1 MYPTSATTETAQ
13 RNNTV
18 CSDGIYKLQPGSPA
32 SDKVHLLQ
40 RRQVAYFGA
49 HCSSILLQHQAHR
62 KSFKQNSHFKFT
74 LTLSYNRKSDFKRRV
89 TNLPR
94 IDSQCYKCKTA
105 MHKIPVLGYVPAR
118 FMCSLKPKAE
128 RNLPLGAGTT
138 FIPPTVILLSNMQN
152 KYGEVS
158 FSEST
163 S

>member
-1 MYPTSATTETAQ
+1 
-13 RNNTV
+13 
-18 CSDGIYKLQPGSPA
+18 
-32 SDKVHLLQ
+32 
-40 RRQVAYFGA
+40 
-49 HCSSILLQHQAHR
+49 
-62 KSFKQNSHFKFT
+62 
-74 LTLSYNRKSDFKRRV
+74 
-89 TNLPR
+89 
-94 IDSQCYKCKTA
+94 